1 MSELSSLTDEQLEQ
15 LKQEIHSDYDALKL
29 HLDSIDLRKYTTLKE
44 QIASKDVL
52 GKFKEMYPSDY
63 QKRLTRYLDFL
74 SGGDCDMNQQ
84 YSYWHGDRNEGV
96 LVTQKR
102 SVDELK
108 QPIRGPGFWQRLVKN
123 KRYREKMAAIADQPT
138 KLAAAEAILRNYDA
152 RAHGIIPEECEIYI
166 FFKLIYQN
174 LVTIPGTTLFLERSE
189 ERSEELKSLKQKLD
203 QEQAKINEDQAKI
216 NEDQAKI
223 TERQAAL
230 DIKLQKYKKEM
241 IKLSSSSEGGK
252 RKSKKQRK
260 SRKQRK
266 SKKQRK
272 S

>member
-1 MSELSSLTDEQLEQ
+1 MSELSGLTDEQLEQ
-15 LKQEIHSDYDALKL
+15 LKQEIQSDYDALKL
-29 HLDSIDLRKYTTLKE
+29 HLGSIDLRKYTTLKE

-63 QKRLTRYLDFL
+63 QERLTRYLDFL

-84 YSYWHGDRNEGV
+84 SSYWHGDRNEGV

-189 ERSEELKSLKQKLD
+189 ELKSLKKKLD

-223 TERQAAL
+223 NARQAAL
-230 DIKLQKYKKEM
+230 DIQLEKYKDAM
-241 IKLSSSSEGGK
+241 RNLSSNPEGGK

>member
-1 MSELSSLTDEQLEQ
+1 MSELSGLTDEQLEQ

-44 QIASKDVL
+44 QIASKDIL

-63 QKRLTRYLDFL
+63 QERLTRYLDFL

-84 YSYWHGDRNEGV
+84 YGYWNGDRNEGV

-152 RAHGIIPEECEIYI
+152 RAHGRIPEECEIYI

-189 ERSEELKSLKQKLD
+189 EEKRLISLKQKLD
-203 QEQAKINEDQAKI
+203 QEQAKIDEDQAKI
-216 NEDQAKI
+216 NA
-223 TERQAAL
+223 RQAAL
-230 DIKLQKYKKEM
+230 DIQLEKYEDAM
-241 IKLSSSSEGGK
+241 RNLSSNPEGGK